1 MKIIV
6 FGVGNFYQKQKNKL
20 KNFKD
25 VDIVAYADNNQALWN
40 TRVENIPVI
49 APDTIGIQVYDKI
62 LIMSIYV
69 SEIHGQLLSLGI
81 AKDRILTWEYFM
93 AQAVQ
98 GKGEVFGSRAGIEE
112 IRGEVLIISTYLNYN
127 GGTLAAVYATQALRQ
142 KGISVIMAAPDGSKK
157 FIKEMA
163 GNGLII
169 VLLPSLPY
177 VFENEKKWIQ
187 QFQAVMINTYQM
199 IECAYQ
205 VSKFCPTIWWL
216 HEYKKMY
223 SWIAMKNPDC
233 LDRARLKDIGIY
245 AVSERA
251 RDNFDCIYLNRING
265 ILSYGIPDMGNRKT
279 EDTNQNKKNVFAV
292 IGEIC
297 SLKSQDIF
305 LEAASRI
312 KNCDNVEFWIIGKS
326 REEDY
331 CKKIKK
337 MASEISSVKI
347 WGELTRCE
355 IYKVFPKIDVVV
367 CSSKEDMLPIVITE
381 SMMVGKAC
389 IVTDVTGS
397 AKYIQN
403 GENGF
408 VVPVNDVQA
417 LAERMQWIITNK
429 EEIDKIGLAARKT
442 YEKYFTLDILGQN
455 LKQVLNETMAEWR
468 RTNRET

>member
-1 MKIIV
+1 M
-6 FGVGNFYQKQKNKL
+6 
-20 KNFKD
+20 
-25 VDIVAYADNNQALWN
+25 
-40 TRVENIPVI
+40 
-49 APDTIGIQVYDKI
+49 
-62 LIMSIYV
+62 
-69 SEIHGQLLSLGI
+69 
-81 AKDRILTWEYFM
+81 
-93 AQAVQ
+93 
-98 GKGEVFGSRAGIEE
+98 
-112 IRGEVLIISTYLNYN
+112 
-127 GGTLAAVYATQALRQ
+127 
-142 KGISVIMAAPDGSKK
+142 
-157 FIKEMA
+157 
-163 GNGLII
+163 
-169 VLLPSLPY
+169 
-177 VFENEKKWIQ
+177 
-187 QFQAVMINTYQM
+187 
-199 IECAYQ
+199 
-205 VSKFCPTIWWL
+205 
-216 HEYKKMY
+216 
-223 SWIAMKNPDC
+223 
-233 LDRARLKDIGIY
+233 
-245 AVSERA
+245 
-251 RDNFDCIYLNRING
+251 
-265 ILSYGIPDMGNRKT
+265 
-279 EDTNQNKKNVFAV
+279 
-292 IGEIC
+292 
-297 SLKSQDIF
+297 
-305 LEAASRI
+305 EAASRI

-381 SMMVGKAC
+381 SMMFGKAC

-429 EEIDKIGLAARKT
+429 EEIEKIGLAARKT